1 MKKKSYYSFYFF
13 NSLFIQGILGRERE
27 REREFS
33 SHFQISS
40 GYPWKIQWQTPSFWP
55 SAEKNVPSTLSWK
68 LPTTKSSVKRSIQPG
83 KRILLSVVLY
93 FLIQKEIGIGMLDTS
108 PHRFAYLHSMLRI
121 VNCIFFFPFPFKY
134 LSVIPTNNQEKFVPW
149 YIPSKQLCTTIM
161 NEYNFYI
168 EKWANFIVSR
178 SHCERERERES
189 RLPLHLVSKFSNR

>member
-1 MKKKSYYSFYFF
+1 MENLKKKRKKSTEKWKR
-13 NSLFIQGILGRERE
+13 NAITVFIFSTLCSSKVYLGERE

-68 LPTTKSSVKRSIQPG
+68 LPTTKSSVKRRIQPG

-121 VNCIFFFPFPFKY
+121 VNCIFFF
-134 LSVIPTNNQEKFVPW
+134 S
-149 YIPSKQLCTTIM
+149 
-161 NEYNFYI
+161 
-168 EKWANFIVSR
+168 
-178 SHCERERERES
+178 
-189 RLPLHLVSKFSNR
+189 FSFQVFECHPHK

>member
-121 VNCIFFFPFPFKY
+121 VNCIFFFLF
-134 LSVIPTNNQEKFVPW
+134 LSSIWVSSPQITKKNLCHDIFQANNCVQ
-149 YIPSKQLCTTIM
+149 Q
-161 NEYNFYI
+161 
-168 EKWANFIVSR
+168 
-178 SHCERERERES
+178 
-189 RLPLHLVSKFSNR
+189 